1 MQSRQKPPYTLDTDL
16 SERIY
21 ILRLIFM
28 VMVVMI
34 HAYAIPKLSFDLFE
48 PTELTTVKRFFS
60 FNVSGVANNGL
71 FLLSSILL
79 YAKEYTWCNMM
90 RKKCRTLLLPYCI
103 INTFWILFFL
113 LMQSI
118 PLVAPLFSAQDYQ
131 VNGIMGWL
139 DAYLG
144 VFVRT
149 KPIYYPFWFLRDL
162 FLLHILSR
170 VLQRC
175 IDALPICTAG
185 ALLLLNFSPLQL
197 PVLSKSALLFFAL
210 GYYLVKYTVN
220 LRKIDAIKWPLLI
233 AVYLGVVIMGNLS
246 VVGDVVELIF
256 YYRVA
261 GYLRKR
267 FAHTMLRLSSYTFCI
282 FAFHE
287 YWQAMIKKAVM
298 MVLPQTAVVQYLEYF
313 LLPIVIL
320 VLCIFGGKLLKSI
333 APKAYRVITG
343 GR

>member
-1 MQSRQKPPYTLDTDL
+1 MQSRQKPHYTLDTDL

-21 ILRLIFM
+21 ILRFIFL

-34 HAYAIPKLSFDLFE
+34 HNYAIPKLSFDFFE
-48 PTELTTVKRFFS
+48 PTGLTTVKNFFT
-60 FNVSGVANNGL
+60 FNMGGVANNGL

-79 YAKEYTWCNMM
+79 YAKEYTWCNMI

-118 PLVAPLFSAQDYQ
+118 PLVAPLFSSQDYQ
-131 VNGIMGWL
+131 VNGIMGWV

-149 KPIYYPFWFLRDL
+149 QPIYYPFWFLRDL
-162 FLLHILSR
+162 FLLHILAR

-197 PVLSKSALLFFAL
+197 PVLSERALLFFAL

-246 VVGDVVELIF
+246 VVGNVVELIF

-333 APKAYRVITG
+333 APTAYGVITG